1 MKRPGP
7 DRVVTG
13 LNLDRKALKY
23 LDDLSVE
30 TGTNR
35 SHIVNYLIERMIFET
50 REYKK
55 LHPDFKKSDMFYF
68 LKPIDSK
75 SVIKRKP
82 RAA

>member
-35 SHIVNYLIERMIFET
+35 SHIVNYLIERMMFET
-50 REYKK
+50 KEFKK
-55 LHPDFKKSDMFYF
+55 LHPEFKKSHMFQF
-68 LKPIDSK
+68 LKPIDAK
-75 SVIKRKP
+75 AVIKRKP
-82 RAA
+82 RSA